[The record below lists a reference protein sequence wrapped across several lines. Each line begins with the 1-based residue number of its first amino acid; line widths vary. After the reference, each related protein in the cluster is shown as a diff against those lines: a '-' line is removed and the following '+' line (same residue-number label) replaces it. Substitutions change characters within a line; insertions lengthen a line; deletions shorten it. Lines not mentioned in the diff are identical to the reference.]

1 MGEDCDPLD
10 LLLLA
15 AAEELEDSSKNQIK
29 PKSLKETN
37 LFEQESNIN
46 IKPLAT
52 TTNNS
57 IIHTGDT
64 DSSDDEDRR
73 NWEEKKYTESG
84 REIKKILDVP
94 TKIGSNKSRISRVS
108 NWKKPSV
115 SVVKETNKKTVNP
128 LTNPNPSV
136 FSQADVIFG
145 IRVINPLV
153 SSAVI
158 AERMIGREAIQFNRL
173 GRFLQIK
180 TDEKDWVIAG
190 VVVHKSAA
198 KTSQKGNQFSVWTL
212 TDLRDDIKTVA
223 VFLFGGAHGQLWKT
237 SVGTVVGLLNPN
249 VLEKKEGRDEA
260 SLSIDNAQKVMIL
273 GQSKDFG
280 ICKSVKKNGD
290 KCTAIVN
297 LAMCQYCVFHIKQE
311 YQKCSIRSDLQSS
324 FTGKGLTALR
334 NKVLGKNEVFYA
346 GKSYMAIP
354 AKKSR
359 KLEQKDNARLDS
371 LFGKGIPQTSLKAA
385 PVKKKSSA
393 ARLEVPQGQR
403 LKDLQL
409 LEKLSGVKD
418 LSEKTEFEGK
428 QSSDVTIGDAKSLAS
443 SVLSRLKAKNKV
455 SENKVD
461 SGARESVQSSEESV
475 ETTPKKIKGQLPIDK
490 FRELENNLTKIMV
503 SPTTNKVPAKESNNL
518 TRKSLFE
525 NDLTKQRPTLENPFS
540 GVPKLS
546 GFASGSIDLSKPI
559 IPRRSDK
566 AKAKAI
572 RLIQQKGPIKK
583 TDPNNIRGTG
593 IKRSI
598 DIEGGDKL
606 DLAPKKLKVDETNTF
621 TSERFK
627 KIMAASSSHLDLVES
642 RDEEEK
648 DKYFNKLEA
657 KEKMEEKMINTHK
670 VACKAVKCIQ
680 CKYIS
685 FSASDLCK
693 SERHTFKVFD
703 AVKRFFK
710 CGHCKNRTVCLEVVP
725 MTACSN
731 CGGSNW
737 QKTGMMHEK
746 IATAVHSLSIRG
758 GEQKFTNSVA
768 TDANLDLLVPD

>member
-1 MGEDCDPLD
+1 MDEEFDPLD

-15 AAEELEDSSKNQIK
+15 ATEELQDSTNNQIK

-37 LFEQESNIN
+37 LFEQESNI
-46 IKPLAT
+46 KPFAT
-52 TTNNS
+52 TTNNNLV
-57 IIHTGDT
+57 HTGDT

-94 TKIGSNKSRISRVS
+94 TKIGSNKSRVSRVS
-108 NWKKPSV
+108 NWKKSSV
-115 SVVKETNKKTVNP
+115 PAVKENNKKSVNP
-128 LTNPNPSV
+128 LNNPNPSV

-158 AERMIGREAIQFNRL
+158 AERMIGREAIPFNKL

-180 TDEKDWVIAG
+180 TEEKDWVIAG

-260 SLSIDNAQKVMIL
+260 SLSIDNAQKVMVL

-297 LAMCQYCVFHIKQE
+297 LAMCQYCVYHIKQE

-371 LFGKGIPQTSLKAA
+371 LSGKGIPQLSVKAA
-385 PVKKKSSA
+385 PSVKKKLSA
-393 ARLEVPQGQR
+393 ARLCR
-403 LKDLQL
+403 CA
-409 LEKLSGVKD
+409 
-418 LSEKTEFEGK
+418 
-428 QSSDVTIGDAKSLAS
+428 QSSIV
-443 SVLSRLKAKNKV
+443 N
-455 SENKVD
+455 
-461 SGARESVQSSEESV
+461 
-475 ETTPKKIKGQLPIDK
+475 
-490 FRELENNLTKIMV
+490 
-503 SPTTNKVPAKESNNL
+503 
-518 TRKSLFE
+518 
-525 NDLTKQRPTLENPFS
+525 
-540 GVPKLS
+540 
-546 GFASGSIDLSKPI
+546 
-559 IPRRSDK
+559 
-566 AKAKAI
+566 
-572 RLIQQKGPIKK
+572 
-583 TDPNNIRGTG
+583 
-593 IKRSI
+593 
-598 DIEGGDKL
+598 
-606 DLAPKKLKVDETNTF
+606 
-621 TSERFK
+621 
-627 KIMAASSSHLDLVES
+627 
-642 RDEEEK
+642 
-648 DKYFNKLEA
+648 
-657 KEKMEEKMINTHK
+657 MI
-670 VACKAVKCIQ
+670 
-680 CKYIS
+680 
-685 FSASDLCK
+685 
-693 SERHTFKVFD
+693 
-703 AVKRFFK
+703 
-710 CGHCKNRTVCLEVVP
+710 
-725 MTACSN
+725 
-731 CGGSNW
+731 
-737 QKTGMMHEK
+737 
-746 IATAVHSLSIRG
+746 
-758 GEQKFTNSVA
+758 
-768 TDANLDLLVPD
+768 